1 MGDGGVNGAPAR
13 RETPFRVIVAI
24 SGASGA
30 IYGIRMLETLAAR
43 GDVETHFVVS
53 RAGAVT
59 IHSETEY
66 SVREVEAMAD
76 VVHRAGNPGAT
87 IASGSFPT
95 AGMVVAPCS
104 IKTLS
109 AIANCYAADL
119 IARAADV
126 VLKEGRPL
134 VLMVRETPLHIGH
147 IRLMES
153 VALAGAVIAPP
164 VPAFYHPMETI
175 DELVMHSVRRV
186 IDRLGLPNSG
196 AAEWRGINAAPSVAL
211 PDDAR

>member
-1 MGDGGVNGAPAR
+1 
-13 RETPFRVIVAI
+13 
-24 SGASGA
+24 
-30 IYGIRMLETLAAR
+30 MLETLAAR
-43 GDVETHFVVS
+43 GDVETHLLIS
-53 RAGAVT
+53 KAGAVT
-59 IHSETEY
+59 IHSETDY
-66 SVREVEAMAD
+66 SVRDVEALAD

-126 VLKEGRPL
+126 TLKEGRPL
-134 VLMVRETPLHIGH
+134 VLMVRETPLHVGH

-153 VALAGAVIAPP
+153 VALAGGIIAPP

-186 IDRLGLPNSG
+186 IDRMGLPDSG
-196 AAEWRGINAAPSVAL
+196 AVQWRGINAGLPAAAAPE
-211 PDDAR
+211 DR

>member
-1 MGDGGVNGAPAR
+1 VAAANGERLDGAGRGPR
-13 RETPFRVIVAI
+13 SRVVVAI

-30 IYGIRMLETLAAR
+30 LYGVRMLETLAAR
-43 GDVETHFVVS
+43 GDVETHLVVS

-59 IHSETEY
+59 LQSETDY
-66 SVREVEAMAD
+66 SVRDLATIAD
-76 VVHRAGNPGAT
+76 VVHRAGNPGAS
-87 IASGSFPT
+87 IASGSFRT

-126 VLKEGRPL
+126 MLKEGRPL
-134 VLMVRETPLHIGH
+134 VLMVRETPLHLGH
-147 IRLMES
+147 IRLMET
-153 VALAGAVIAPP
+153 VALAGGVIAPP
-164 VPAFYHPMETI
+164 VPAFYHPVQTI
-175 DELVMHSVRRV
+175 DDLVMHSVRRV

-196 AAEWRGINAAPSVAL
+196 AAEWRGINAGAL
-211 PDDAR
+211 PMERAE